1 MRYAILCYNDE
12 DTVWS
17 MSKAEDDAMMARL
30 AAVEERL
37 IKARKLGPA
46 LRLLPT
52 TAATTLRAHG
62 KGGGEE
68 APVIDG
74 PFAETKE
81 QLLGFF
87 LVDVGTLEEALDIA
101 RELAA
106 CRTGSSYEVRP
117 IALYHADRRST
128 GA

>member
-30 AAVEERL
+30 DAVEQRL
-37 IKARKLGPA
+37 ITTGKLGPA

-52 TAATTLRAHG
+52 TAAATLR
-62 KGGGEE
+62 KGRADE
-68 APVIDG
+68 PLVIDG

-87 LVDVGTLEEALDIA
+87 LVDVASLEEALEIA

-117 IALYHADRRST
+117 IALYHPDRRVP
-128 GA
+128 A